1 MTNATIRFGE
11 TDIRVTL
18 LERPGD
24 DPQYDIRLS
33 VEDAQSVLFA
43 WETAEP
49 NRQADWVRDG
59 DSLLVGWLD
68 AGITVLVRLAEVE
81 VGIGDETS
89 PSIVLPLSG
98 YGTASWSVVRD
109 GTVPT
114 KPGAFVVLDLGDPMK
129 PRQMAVRVV
138 DWDTSTPWVDQYG
151 NELDDDDI
159 KQWLDQG
166 AVILSEGVDIPDP
179 IEPGV

>member
-24 DPQYDIRLS
+24 DPQYDIRLG

-81 VGIGDETS
+81 VGVGDETS
-89 PSIVLPLSG
+89 PSIVLPLGG

-114 KPGAFVVLDLGDPMK
+114 KTGAVVLLNGASDERDYAVMTNADD
-129 PRQMAVRVV
+129 QM
-138 DWDTSTPWVDQYG
+138 WISKNDTWMVPD
-151 NELDDDDI
+151 EI
-159 KQWLDQG
+159 KDWLDQG